1 MKKYVITLSKQF
13 MKGHQKAG
21 ESTYFKEQL
30 LNTLFDNAGISACD
44 CCEYKTRNC
53 DLCGHKASNFRKK
66 LHTIRGNYELWKKRI
81 DEVQKGNA
89 VLSIRQ
95 WSDKQYRSKQE
106 VICELSAKDG
116 VGIQKLLSMDDICA
130 YYVKS
135 DKIRNV
141 LGEDLETVA
150 NNDGLSID
158 EFKCWFKNKL
168 PTPNSPMAIIHFT
181 KFRY

>member
-1 MKKYVITLSKQF
+1 MKTYVITLSKQF
-13 MKGHQKAG
+13 MKGHPKDG

-95 WSDKQYRSKQE
+95 WSDKPYRSKQE
-106 VICELSAKDG
+106 IICELSAKDG
-116 VGIQKLLSMDDICA
+116 IGIQTLECDYPFALVIND
-130 YYVKS
+130 KS
-135 DKIRNV
+135 LHLRDQKILAV
-141 LGEDLETVA
+141 
-150 NNDGLSID
+150 NDGLD
-158 EFKCWFKNKL
+158 YEDWVKWFDLENASGKK
-168 PTPNSPMAIIHFT
+168 AIIHFT